1 MITMF
6 KIISLKAM
14 GALALSLTMLLGA
27 LMTTPVTS
35 AFAKVKYGPAKDIAT
50 DTGRGSSYADRNI
63 DNDGDEM
70 NESSEQPVIVYY
82 TSVYGRGEGKRVIE
96 VVK

>member
-1 MITMF
+1 MF
-6 KIISLKAM
+6 KLFSLKTI

-27 LMTTPVTS
+27 FLTTPVTS
-35 AFAKVKYGPAKDIAT
+35 AFAKIKYGPAKDLAT
-50 DTGRGSSYADRNI
+50 DTGRGNSYADRNI
-63 DNDGDEM
+63 DDDGDEM

-82 TSVYGRGEGKRVIE
+82 SSVYGKAEGKRVIE